1 MNTAE
6 AELLKILSSALFQ
19 SEYQLN
25 ERFDY
30 NKVLTEANAQSVL
43 GLVYPIVKS
52 ATGLRPEWQEQ
63 FFVTVMQNAAIET
76 GHAEIHRLLT
86 AEKLPYVT
94 IKGCASA
101 SYYPEPNLRCMG
113 DVDFLVKESDYE
125 RAQTLLLENGFTSA
139 HEDSSERHKS
149 FSNNNLLYEL
159 HIRVGGIPKG
169 AIGELCKKK
178 LSGMMDSEI
187 ILSTDS
193 GDFYVPNVYHHG
205 LVILLHAVGHITS
218 TGIGLRHVCDWAVF
232 VNSMTEERFLHLFQS
247 DLEEIGLWKFTKILT
262 ALCSVYL
269 GMPEMQFSK
278 GIDKS
283 LLENMI
289 EDILSGGNFGKKDK
303 DRYHGSMLM
312 SSDKNTGM
320 VKNIFHT
327 LNNRAKKRMPVIEK
341 APVLLPV
348 GWVYVGINHL
358 VMIAKGERPK
368 VKLKRTID
376 NTKSRNS
383 LIYQFQLFD
392 IM

>member
-6 AELLKILSSALFQ
+6 AELLKILSSAFFQ

-25 ERFDY
+25 ERIDY

-52 ATGLRPEWQEQ
+52 APSLRPEWQEQ

-125 RAQTLLLENGFTSA
+125 RAQALLLENGFTSA

-149 FSNNNLLYEL
+149 FCKDKLLYEL
-159 HIRVGGIPKG
+159 HIRVSGIPKD

-178 LSGMMDSEI
+178 ISGMIDNEI
-187 ILSTDS
+187 ILSKDS
-193 GDFYVPNVYHHG
+193 GDFYVPNVYYHG

-218 TGIGLRHVCDWAVF
+218 TGIGLRHICDWAVF
-232 VNSMTEERFLHLFQS
+232 VNSIKEEQFLDLFQS
-247 DLEEIGLWKFTKILT
+247 DFEEIGLWKFAKILT
-262 ALCSVYL
+262 ALCSAYL
-269 GMPEMQFSK
+269 GMPIKRFAD
-278 GIDKS
+278 GIEKE

-303 DRYHGSMLM
+303 DRYHGSMMM
-312 SSDKNTGM
+312 SGDKNKGM
-320 VKNIFHT
+320 VKTVFHT
-327 LNNRAKKRMPVIEK
+327 LNNRAKKRMPIVNK
-341 APVLLPV
+341 VPVLLPV
-348 GWVYVGINHL
+348 GWAYVGVNHI
-358 VMIAKGERPK
+358 VMMANGERPK
-368 VKLKRTID
+368 VKLKQTLQKTATR
-376 NTKSRNS
+376 RN
-383 LIYQFQLFD
+383 LIEDYRLFEK
-392 IM
+392 

>member
-25 ERFDY
+25 ERIDY

-52 ATGLRPEWQEQ
+52 APGLRSEWQEQ

-113 DVDFLVKESDYE
+113 DVDFLVLDSDYE
-125 RAQTLLLENGFTSA
+125 RAQALLIENGFTFA

-149 FSNNNLLYEL
+149 FSKNNLLYEL
-159 HIRVGGIPKG
+159 HIRVSGVPKG
-169 AIGELCKKK
+169 DVGELCINK
-178 LSGMMDSEI
+178 LSGILDSEI

-247 DLEEIGLWKFTKILT
+247 DLEEIGLWKFAKILT

-269 GMPEMQFSK
+269 GMPEKQFAK
-278 GIDKS
+278 GVDKS
-283 LLENMI
+283 LIENMI

-312 SSDKNTGM
+312 SGDKNTGM
-320 VKNIFHT
+320 VKNIFRT

-368 VKLKRTID
+368 VKLRQTLKKTDTR
-376 NTKSRNS
+376 RN
-383 LIYQFQLFD
+383 LIKNYCLFEK
-392 IM
+392 

>member
-6 AELLKILSSALFQ
+6 AELLKILSSALFK

-25 ERFDY
+25 ERIDY

-52 ATGLRPEWQEQ
+52 APSLQPEWQEQ

-86 AEKLPYVT
+86 SEKLPYVT

-113 DVDFLVKESDYE
+113 DVDFLVKETDYE
-125 RAQTLLLENGFTSA
+125 RAQAFLLENGFTSA

-149 FSNNNLLYEL
+149 FSKNNLLYEL

-169 AIGELCKKK
+169 DVGALCKRK

-193 GDFYVPNVYHHG
+193 GDFYVPNAHHHG

-232 VNSMTEERFLHLFQS
+232 VNSMTEESFLQLFQS
-247 DLEEIGLWKFTKILT
+247 DLEEIGLWKFAKILT

-269 GMPEMQFSK
+269 GMPEKQFAK
-278 GIDKS
+278 GVDKS
-283 LLENMI
+283 LIENMI

-312 SSDKNTGM
+312 SGDKNTGM
-320 VKNIFHT
+320 VNNIFHT
-327 LNNRAKKRMPVIEK
+327 LNNRAKKRMPVIKK

-348 GWVYVGINHL
+348 GWIYVGVNHL
-358 VMIAKGERPK
+358 VMIAKGKRPK
-368 VKLKRTID
+368 VKLKQTLKKTETR
-376 NTKSRNS
+376 RN
-383 LIYQFQLFD
+383 LIEEYCLFEK
-392 IM
+392 